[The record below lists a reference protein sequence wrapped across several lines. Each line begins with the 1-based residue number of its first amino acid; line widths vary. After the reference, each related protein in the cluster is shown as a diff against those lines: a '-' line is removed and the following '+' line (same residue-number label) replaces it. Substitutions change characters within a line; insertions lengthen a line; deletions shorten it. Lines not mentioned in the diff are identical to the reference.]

1 MAYRGGGR
9 PGKYRWTAGLI
20 RVGYE
25 NKGSIYLINFLA
37 IEPVVDGKI
46 EYCEISPSRIDNQW
60 GKLMWA
66 GESETDTGYFPGAKT
81 RGAILHPD
89 SLHPEIEELSVYIFT
104 ERFNNGANP
113 YLRLFIRSDNPD
125 ELGIEVF
132 NHNRSAPMQRCA
144 VTATMGN
151 YSWLRRLYLK
161 DRVIKST
168 ELYKGYQE
176 NGFMERESYDVSQL
190 WKTVNGDILVAAES
204 DEDFISL
211 SAWPQEKNYLEKAGW
226 RYRPDLKLIQYW
238 RKGASDYGPS
248 LMLRVNGR
256 AKYWS
261 GGSPDRRDYID
272 IPGEPSFENFE
283 LRGKYHPGQ
292 KVYFGITKKTARQLV
307 LSEF

>member
-1 MAYRGGGR
+1 
-9 PGKYRWTAGLI
+9 
-20 RVGYE
+20 
-25 NKGSIYLINFLA
+25 
-37 IEPVVDGKI
+37 
-46 EYCEISPSRIDNQW
+46 
-60 GKLMWA
+60 
-66 GESETDTGYFPGAKT
+66 
-81 RGAILHPD
+81 
-89 SLHPEIEELSVYIFT
+89 
-104 ERFNNGANP
+104 
-113 YLRLFIRSDNPD
+113 
-125 ELGIEVF
+125 
-132 NHNRSAPMQRCA
+132 
-144 VTATMGN
+144 MGN